1 MSQCPFLFFLPDAF
15 PIPLL
20 LTSYSFPVRSL
31 FNFHSF
37 LFVSYSLFIHVLFIS
52 FSFSFVSFSF
62 LYSLRNLPK
71 CAKARIFFFYQSLI
85 WKQFI
90 SSPKSIGKVGTP
102 QIPKKDMN
110 KGVGKKLGAWT
121 ANHSLLISYS
131 SLIHF
136 PFIPIHFLLP
146 SYSFPIDSYSLP
158 INFPLIPLH
167 SSSSPIRF
175 CSFYSQSFSKND
187 E

>member
-1 MSQCPFLFFLPDAF
+1 MCVSPLASMLVEACWSYLIDFGMLLVHQVQCFINTFFGASFFRGRVVNTDTVTMSQCPFLFFLPDAF

-37 LFVSYSLFIHVLFIS
+37 LFVSYSRFIHVLFIS

-85 WKQFI
+85 
-90 SSPKSIGKVGTP
+90 
-102 QIPKKDMN
+102 
-110 KGVGKKLGAWT
+110 
-121 ANHSLLISYS
+121 
-131 SLIHF
+131 
-136 PFIPIHFLLP
+136 
-146 SYSFPIDSYSLP
+146 
-158 INFPLIPLH
+158 
-167 SSSSPIRF
+167 
-175 CSFYSQSFSKND
+175 
-187 E
+187 